1 MSKVLQNVSATSLR
15 DISNLLIASFTKIL
29 TNVGPNTRP
38 LTDKFYSSLSNPA
51 THATPRNPTS
61 MFILAFVRLC
71 LCTQVPDTDLQSCAS
86 HSASCMLYIDPS
98 ASDPTECTVLVL
110 TSLALQL
117 ASSTR
122 RDVNMCHLSC
132 HTPFREIGNEA
143 SIRVPR
149 MFKSH
154 AWQQYDKQMQCY

>member
-51 THATPRNPTS
+51 THLTPRNPTS

-71 LCTQVPDTDLQSCAS
+71 LRTQVPDTDLQSCAS

-122 RDVNMCHLSC
+122 RDVNVCHLSPATRC
-132 HTPFREIGNEA
+132 PCLSPCGTSIAMQVA
-143 SIRVPR
+143 SLV
-149 MFKSH
+149 H
-154 AWQQYDKQMQCY
+154 VTLGYHCLL